1 MLTRLVFFVM
11 MPCRPTA
18 QNVFAFASRYQRGES
33 IARDAGLIATAGS
46 IAVLLLVTAL
56 LS

>member
-1 MLTRLVFFVM
+1 VLTRLVFFVM

-33 IARDAGLIATAGS
+33 IARDASLIATAGS